1 MSNSVD
7 IRGSCWESV
16 GLAVNR
22 GGSSSKCPWTCALP
36 PAERFCIPANSEP
49 MWVCGARFWAIVAV
63 SEPWVRIARF
73 GRPVLLLV
81 YICTVASLDSIAAV
95 LPSRSGAS
103 ASHRSHAVQP
113 SGLSP
118 IAAHIDHGCP
128 VAHHQERLAQLVLR
142 HERVRNRT
150 GILKELAK
158 RHRAQVDAT
167 FA

>member
-1 MSNSVD
+1 MDPV
-7 IRGSCWESV
+7 GSRWAWLSTEADRAQSAPGHAHCSRRRDFV
-16 GLAVNR
+16 SRPTLSR
-22 GGSSSKCPWTCALP
+22 
-36 PAERFCIPANSEP
+36 
-49 MWVCGARFWAIVAV
+49 CGARFWATVAV

-103 ASHRSHAVQP
+103 VSHRSHAVQP